1 MCQKWHFFTHSGI
14 FVYIARFYGTGLV
27 HFEHC
32 IHSPSSY
39 NLLISCIAQ
48 MVAQT
53 PRKHRLWIGKPWT
66 GWIFRSTATLFLWRS
81 RMGILGLRTIL
92 FPFCED
98 APLFWFIVA
107 MPSNLAES
115 PNRYMTSANF
125 VTYHGI
131 KKMCAMSGP
140 TQWAWKSNI
149 TQSPDFMCFFP
160 TKSLWQSFL
169 QLQKDE
175 QVPLICQSANAS
187 RYFSHHFTAYMKP
200 VCRPIT

>member
-149 TQSPDFMCFFP
+149 TQSPDFMCFF
-160 TKSLWQSFL
+160 
-169 QLQKDE
+169 
-175 QVPLICQSANAS
+175 
-187 RYFSHHFTAYMKP
+187 SHEKP
-200 VCRPIT
+200 VAKFFYNSKKMNRCHWYASQQMPLVISRIISLPTSSLYAGL